1 MDDWEWVID
10 LIGAVLNI
18 VASVFDYLLFDSWR
32 RKKK

>member
-1 MDDWEWVID
+1 MDDWEWVFD

-18 VASVFDYLLFDSWR
+18 VVEVVDFLIIDRWW